1 MWVWFSLL
9 TKINKLTINMI
20 KKINKKLK
28 RKIRIWNSEWV
39 AHTMNNGHMR
49 YATSPNVKTFIPTY
63 TPCSYISRA
72 LHAVPSITKPS
83 SDTHIQYSI
92 LTAPLSSVQS
102 WSIPISTNHIW
113 ILARSSPWS
122 HGRKGQQGGKAGPR
136 TPPAS
141 TEAFGSELGANGLLR

>member
-1 MWVWFSLL
+1 
-9 TKINKLTINMI
+9 
-20 KKINKKLK
+20 
-28 RKIRIWNSEWV
+28 
-39 AHTMNNGHMR
+39 MNNGHMR

-102 WSIPISTNHIW
+102 STIPISTNHGY
-113 ILARSSPWS
+113 LQEVPFEAMEERAN
-122 HGRKGQQGGKAGPR
+122 KGERRAPER
-136 TPPAS
+136 
-141 TEAFGSELGANGLLR
+141 LLRVPRRSAANLGQMGC